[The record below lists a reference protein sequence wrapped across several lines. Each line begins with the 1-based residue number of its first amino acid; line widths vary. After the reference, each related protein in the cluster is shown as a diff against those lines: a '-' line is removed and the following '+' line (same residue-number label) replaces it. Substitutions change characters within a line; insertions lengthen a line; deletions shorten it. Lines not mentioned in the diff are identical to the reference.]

1 MLKISLSEEIISF
14 HDFLSDLAAEL
25 GIGGFFVFS
34 PVVGLDVV
42 DFAVAAAFDLWWHCI
57 YFFEKKKP

>member
-14 HDFLSDLAAEL
+14 HDFLSDLADEL

-34 PVVGLDVV
+34 PIVGLDVV
-42 DFAVAAAFDLWWHCI
+42 DFAVATVFDLWWHCI
-57 YFFEKKKP
+57 FKKKNP